1 VFHVMPPDADV
12 RPILGAPACKAGSAD
27 PEADGYR
34 PRLPGLA
41 GESEHPTTAPADGDP
56 VGSEAAVGEPWG
68 GSPAYR
74 DDWSQDYTS
83 LTVARV
89 RGYVVYRPTGEVLS
103 SVIAD
108 VQRER
113 RERVDDDPRSERGP
127 SNEAAAPTPVVAGYE
142 PFG

>member
-1 VFHVMPPDADV
+1 MAPGADV
-12 RPILGAPACKAGSAD
+12 RSIVGAPACKASSAD
-27 PEADGYR
+27 SDADGYR

-41 GESEHPTTAPADGDP
+41 GESDQPIATPAGDDP
-56 VGSEAAVGEPWG
+56 VGSEAAVGEAWG

-74 DDWSQDYTS
+74 DDGSQDYSS
-83 LTVARV
+83 LTVARI

-113 RERVDDDPRSERGP
+113 MERKDDDPRSERGP
-127 SNEAAAPTPVVAGYE
+127 STEARAPTPVVSGDE